1 MSCGE
6 AGNLVHE
13 RMDGAI
19 SAREI
24 TYDFERLMREEGK
37 PVKLLRCSEFGQ
49 AAARH
54 MG

>member
-1 MSCGE
+1 MK
-6 AGNLVHE
+6 

-19 SAREI
+19 SAREV
-24 TYDFERLMREEGK
+24 TYDFDRQMREDGK

-49 AAARH
+49 AVTRY